1 MLHYTFILTAIMA
14 TLLAGLLSGVLGPI
28 VMEKRLTMISGGMAH
43 IAFGGIGLGYYLGID
58 PLISGICFTALIS
71 VILATNENHLANLQE
86 GYVAMFW
93 ALGMSLG
100 ILFISSTP
108 TYTPPIS
115 SFLFGNILSV
125 TRAEIGVMAI
135 LSLLMLV
142 LFLARKRKWELF
154 LFDEEYYRS
163 LGYNT
168 KHKHMILYLF
178 LAVSIIVLIRMVGI
192 ILIIALFSIPSLT
205 AYFFTRTF
213 GQMIIFSI
221 LFALITG
228 LMGLA
233 ASYAF
238 SLPSGATMVLVMG
251 MAHGVALII
260 QCIKKKRLRQN

>member
-1 MLHYTFILTAIMA
+1 MLHYTFILTAIIA
-14 TLLAGLLSGVLGPI
+14 TLLTGLLSGVLGPI

-58 PLISGICFTALIS
+58 PLLSGICFTALVSI
-71 VILATNENHLANLQE
+71 ILAANESRLSNLQD
-86 GYVAMFW
+86 GYIAMFW

-125 TRAEIGVMAI
+125 TRAEIGVMGI
-135 LSLLMLV
+135 LALLMLI

-163 LGYNT
+163 LGYST
-168 KHKHMILYLF
+168 KHKHLILYLF

-192 ILIIALFSIPSLT
+192 ILIIALFSIPTLT
-205 AYFFTRTF
+205 AYFFTRSF
-213 GQMIIFSI
+213 GQMILFSI
-221 LFALITG
+221 LFATITG
-228 LMGLA
+228 LVGLV

-251 MAHGVALII
+251 LFHGIALII
-260 QCIKKKRLRQN
+260 ERIQNKRLRQN